1 MTCNEKNEKYI
12 VEKQAKLLGEWVKKM
27 HEKDKRIK
35 ELEEDV
41 VFLKKVIA
49 LCMRQNEKP
58 CVVYRDIGYIP
69 DFILEENIGDETIIR
84 MVKRK

>member
-1 MTCNEKNEKYI
+1 M
-12 VEKQAKLLGEWVKKM
+12 
-27 HEKDKRIK
+27 IK
-35 ELEEDV
+35 
-41 VFLKKVIA
+41 

-84 MVKRK
+84 MAKRK

>member
-12 VEKQAKLLGEWVKKM
+12 VEKQAKLLGEWVKKLQ
-27 HEKDKRIK
+27 EKDKRIK

-49 LCMRQNEKP
+49 LCMNQSKNT
-58 CVVYRDIGYIP
+58 VVYRDIGTVP
-69 DFILEENIGDETIIR
+69 EFRLEENIGGETIIKMIR
-84 MVKRK
+84 I

>member
-1 MTCNEKNEKYI
+1 MTYNEKTEKSI

-27 HEKDKRIK
+27 QEKDKRIK

-49 LCMRQNEKP
+49 LCMNQSKNT
-58 CVVYRDIGYIP
+58 VVYREIGTVTE
-69 DFILEENIGDETIIR
+69 FRLEENIGGETIIKMIR
-84 MVKRK
+84 I

>member
-1 MTCNEKNEKYI
+1 MTYNEKTEKSI

-27 HEKDKRIK
+27 QEKDKRIK

-49 LCMRQNEKP
+49 LCMNQSKNTVQALVRHQWRS
-58 CVVYRDIGYIP
+58 YQ
-69 DFILEENIGDETIIR
+69 R
-84 MVKRK
+84 MRT